1 MSHVQIEG
9 ECLDWDG
16 CVSFVINALSRLD
29 CFSAASSDF
38 DKGIADITYDPDQI
52 DVKVLKQAIEDA
64 GFVVSN

>member
-1 MSHVQIEG
+1 MSHIQIEVEG
-9 ECLDWDG
+9 MHCGG
-16 CVSFVINALSRLD
+16 CVSSVNNALTRLD
-29 CFSAASSDF
+29 GVSAASSDF